1 MINKAVGSWLREAG
15 KKDENRL
22 KQFLDKFGAIM
33 PRVTLRYALEK
44 FDKDTKE
51 YYMSLKKF

>member
-1 MINKAVGSWLREAG
+1 VGSWLREAG